1 MDEKLEEA
9 GESKSKAGRCVS
21 FLGKVGARVGGFIS
35 SFGVKMK
42 ILVSL
47 YQVLTGLGMT
57 FSIPYPDNYNEWLSK
72 ISAIELDSEC
82 DCAARSMRVVHVH
95 LPSHTGTHRS
105 FAPLILCALIVL

>member
-57 FSIPYPDNYNEWLSK
+57 FNIPYPDNYTNWLSK
-72 ISAIELDSEC
+72 ISAIELDSER
-82 DCAARSMRVVHVH
+82 DSQKHV
-95 LPSHTGTHRS
+95 P
-105 FAPLILCALIVL
+105 CALALACTHAHIPLPHPSQSFVL